1 MARRLLLSDL
11 FMLFA
16 VPVLAVGIFTAIF
29 LHRLKVDVAHEKAFR
44 AQLSGIDFDRNRVS
58 LS

>member
-1 MARRLLLSDL
+1 
-11 FMLFA
+11 MLIA

-29 LHRLKVDVAHEKAFR
+29 LRRLKADVEQEKAFR
-44 AQLSGIDFDRNRVS
+44 AQLSGIDFDRNQVS